1 MDTSAMTAGQHP
13 ASTRFYVKGLRWW
26 IAALLTGVT
35 VVNYLDRTCLAF
47 TAPVFKTQLHIN
59 EVDYAYVV
67 AAFQFAYMLMQ
78 PVSGRFID
86 WINLRKGVAISI
98 FWWSLAQMFTAFA
111 STALGFASFRALL
124 GVGEAGNFP
133 AGAKTVSVWFRP
145 HERTIATGIFN
156 MGAGI
161 GGIIAPFLVTS
172 LLVNYGWQSAFV
184 ATGAIG
190 VVWVGIWLLVYRSPE
205 EHPWL
210 SPKERAYIEEDKGE
224 IVIVDSPEAG
234 VWKVVLT
241 QKNFWALA
249 IARFLSEPAWQFFT
263 YWIPLYLATERH
275 MNIKSIQW
283 FAWAPFL
290 AGDFGSLF
298 GGVLSPVFIKLRFS
312 VLTARKLSATTCA
325 LLMIFAI
332 FIGSAPNAT
341 WAIVFFC
348 IAAFAHQ
355 AMSATLLTLPAD
367 LFPKRT
373 VATANGLSGSF
384 GQLGGMLF
392 TLVVGYVALTIGYAP
407 LFIAI
412 AFFDLIGSTLLWALL
427 REGPRGP
434 ASGAATPA
442 VSPM

>member
-1 MDTSAMTAGQHP
+1 MNTSATTAGERP
-13 ASTRFYVKGLRWW
+13 ATPRFYVKGLRWW
-26 IAALLTGVT
+26 IAVLLTGVT
-35 VVNYLDRTCLAF
+35 VVNYLDRTCLSI

-59 EVDYAYVV
+59 EVEYSRIVV
-67 AAFQFAYMLMQ
+67 AFQIAYMLMQ

-98 FWWSLAQMFTAFA
+98 FWWSMAQMLTAFA
-111 STALGFASFRALL
+111 GTPLGFASFRALL
-124 GVGEAGNFP
+124 GIGEAGNFP
-133 AGAKTVSVWFRP
+133 AGAKTVSEWFRP

-156 MGAGI
+156 MGSGF
-161 GGIIAPFLVTS
+161 GGMIAPFLVTS
-172 LLVNYGWQSAFV
+172 LLMTYGWQAAFV
-184 ATGAIG
+184 VTGVIG
-190 VVWVGIWLLVYRSPE
+190 VVWVGLWLLVYRSPA

-210 SPKERAYIEEDKGE
+210 SPKERAYIEEEKGE
-224 IVIVDSPEAG
+224 IVVQDTPSGTG
-234 VWKVVLT
+234 VWKVVLL

-275 MNIKSIQW
+275 MSIKSIQW

-298 GGVLSPVFIKLRFS
+298 GGVLSPIFIKLRCS
-312 VLTARKLSATTCA
+312 VLTARKLSTTVCA
-325 LLMIFAI
+325 LLMMFAI
-332 FIGSAPNAT
+332 FIGSAPTAV

-384 GQLGGMLF
+384 GQFGGMLF
-392 TLVVGYVALTIGYAP
+392 TLVVGYVALNVGYAP
-407 LFIAI
+407 LFVAI
-412 AFFDLIGSTLLWALL
+412 AFFDFIGSMVLWALL
-427 REGPRGP
+427 REGPRQT
-434 ASGAATPA
+434 ATNAA
-442 VSPM
+442 